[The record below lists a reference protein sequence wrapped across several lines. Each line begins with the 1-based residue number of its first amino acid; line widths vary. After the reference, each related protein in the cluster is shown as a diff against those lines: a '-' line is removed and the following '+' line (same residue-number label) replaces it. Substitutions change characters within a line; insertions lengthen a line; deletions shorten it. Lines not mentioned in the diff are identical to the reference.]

1 MSFSTLRST
10 AVRLMALAGH
20 PSVVRRTLLLGVVL
34 YLLIGL
40 LYNTVGLYCYSKRN
54 WNVYG
59 GFSLPPL
66 YVVGFFFNL
75 FFWPVYLWADFINS
89 VGIFGMC
96 KSIVP

>member
-10 AVRLMALAGH
+10 AVRLMALVGH
-20 PSVVRRTLLLGVVL
+20 QSVIRRALVLGLVL

-40 LYNTVGLYCYSKRN
+40 LYNAVSLYCYNLRN

-75 FFWPVYLWADFINS
+75 FLWPVYLWASFINS
-89 VGIFGMC
+89 VGIFGTC

>member
-1 MSFSTLRST
+1 MKLKK
-10 AVRLMALAGH
+10 ALLYF
-20 PSVVRRTLLLGVVL
+20 VII

-40 LYNTVGLYCYSKRN
+40 LYNAVGLYCYNVRN

-75 FFWPVYLWADFINS
+75 FLWPVHLWADFINS
-89 VGIFGMC
+89 VGIFGTC
-96 KSIVP
+96 KPIVP

>member
-10 AVRLMALAGH
+10 AVRLMALVGH
-20 PSVVRRTLLLGVVL
+20 QSVIRRTLLLGLVL

-40 LYNTVGLYCYSKRN
+40 LYNAVVLYCYNSRN

-75 FFWPVYLWADFINS
+75 FLWPVYLWASFINS
-89 VGIFGMC
+89 VGIFGTC

>member
-10 AVRLMALAGH
+10 AVRLMALVGH
-20 PSVVRRTLLLGVVL
+20 QSVIGRTLLLGLVL

-40 LYNTVGLYCYSKRN
+40 LHNAVGLYCYNLRN

-75 FFWPVYLWADFINS
+75 FLWPVYLWASFINS
-89 VGIFGMC
+89 VGIFGTC

>member
-1 MSFSTLRST
+1 MSFSRLRST
-10 AVRLMALAGH
+10 AIRLMTLARH
-20 PSVVRRTLLLGVVL
+20 PSVVRRTLLLGFVL

-40 LYNTVGLYCYSKRN
+40 LYDAVGLYCYNLRN

-75 FFWPVYLWADFINS
+75 FLWPLYLWADFINS
-89 VGIFGMC
+89 VGIFGTC
-96 KSIVP
+96 KPIAP